1 MDAFDADVVCYAAVA
16 GHPLGRRVRALFPV
30 EPEAMA
36 GVGSVLLLPE
46 VLAKPMRDGS
56 AAEVAALAGLLGRL
70 DLRSVDPVTAEV
82 ATTLASEYRLR
93 AADAVHLATAVVAG
107 ADRFVTSNRRDFPA
121 SISEID
127 VTYPEDLDEP

>member
-1 MDAFDADVVCYAAVA
+1 
-16 GHPLGRRVRALFPV
+16 
-30 EPEAMA
+30 
-36 GVGSVLLLPE
+36 LLPE

-70 DLRSVDPVTAEV
+70 DLRSVDPFTAEV

-93 AADAVHLATAVVAG
+93 AADAVHLATAVVVG
-107 ADRFVTSNRRDFPA
+107 ADRFVTNNRREFPA
-121 SISEID
+121 SISAIE